1 MTLVRNLH
9 ILRQME
15 KEQSQGV
22 ISYMRPSF
30 SRNLTI
36 EDLGVQMQSRHP
48 HPWFLMNIL
57 IYLLMYVRMVNS
69 HLRDLG
75 LTDPSLRWRGKTH
88 KNPFKTE
95 THVKGINILRLL
107 ISWVSPNRTFNSLV
121 CVYSTSLVTILI
133 IDHGLLIPSL
143 MLVYRFPFFSS
154 L

>member
-1 MTLVRNLH
+1 
-9 ILRQME
+9 
-15 KEQSQGV
+15 
-22 ISYMRPSF
+22 
-30 SRNLTI
+30 
-36 EDLGVQMQSRHP
+36 MQSRHP

-154 L
+154 LWPSERTHRPQKIISWLPFTPRGHWEWMRLFHTKVHVP